1 MKSFWKVLASGLG
14 VLALGVGIAFAGINP
29 GNVGLPTVLPA
40 SMGLDGY
47 ANTISPIDNN
57 KGSAMCVDCHG
68 RNPSRHV
75 TGAVNTRIGSH
86 WVTKSFLDTGSSG
99 GYPGD
104 GGKASTNGRYLHRG
118 PWSRTTADNNISST
132 LGLSK
137 YGLISGTTVQPNL
150 VPPTAT
156 STVDNTYQI
165 ICESCHNIVRNVGD
179 NKLLAVAGA
188 NWDNGTTNFYYGA
201 VLCVGC
207 HGDMSDGINNE
218 APYFAAAGNP
228 QDHHVNDITQGLATE
243 FYRGTG
249 ASNRTMNIIDN
260 AFYTAARMWAVQ
272 PGMLSGLARS
282 YAFTPAQDPGIK
294 AAPITVT
301 NGLAVG
307 ASGTLHCNNC
317 HRPHNA
323 VSSTGSLIIQAGRS
337 GTPTDFT
344 FGLLPVPATTGA
356 LDADGVM
363 VRQRDKGSPK
373 TFANKLIQDDNGLCA
388 GCHANR

>member
-1 MKSFWKVLASGLG
+1 MKSFWKVLALGLG

-40 SMGLDGY
+40 SMGVDGY
-47 ANTISPIDNN
+47 TSTITAIDNN

-75 TGAVNTRIGSH
+75 TGAANTRIGSH
-86 WVTKSFLDTGSSG
+86 WVTKNFADTGSSG

-104 GGKASTNGRYLHRG
+104 GAKAGTNGRYLHRG
-118 PWSRTTADNNISST
+118 PWSRTAADNTISST
-132 LGLSK
+132 LGVSR
-137 YGLISGTTVQPNL
+137 YGRISGSTVQANYEP
-150 VPPTAT
+150 AAAAA
-156 STVDNTYQI
+156 VDNTYQV
-165 ICESCHNIVRNVGD
+165 ICESCHNIIRNTGD

-188 NWDNGTTNFYYGA
+188 NWDNIYGA
-201 VLCVGC
+201 TLCIGC

-218 APYFAAAGNP
+218 PPYFAASGP
-228 QDHHVNDITQGLATE
+228 QDHHVNGVTQALSTE
-243 FYRGTG
+243 FYKGVG

-260 AFYTAARMWAVQ
+260 AYYTAARMWAVQ
-272 PGMLSGLARS
+272 PGQLSGLTRA
-282 YAFTPAQDPGIK
+282 YAFTPASDPGIRT
-294 AAPITVT
+294 APITVT

-323 VSSTGSLIIQAGRS
+323 VSSTGSLVIQAGRN

-344 FGLLPVPATTGA
+344 FGLLTPPAGTSA
-356 LDADGVM
+356 ADAETVM
-363 VRQRDKGSPK
+363 VRQRDRGNPH
-373 TFANKLIQDDNGLCA
+373 TFANKLVQDDQGLCN
-388 GCHANR
+388 GCHVNR